1 MIKYIVLIVVFFVS
15 LPLVYAQNLE
25 MSVNQSTYYFKIGED
40 AIVPLQTNNSYGKE
54 IDGMLQYT
62 ITQQINQGNTQFS
75 SSNTQVTALNVR
87 DGNKTNSL
95 NFGTSNSPTTFT
107 VNLSFNYN
115 DGNNMVVNLDPI
127 TIIFVSDESQKNNV
141 QNKIQGS
148 SEKMSP
154 QSQNDPFLQQ
164 QQTLQQRMEQMMQN
178 QLAPQDP
185 QQRLQNNQIP
195 QDSSTLKQQIQKQLE
210 EKNQL
215 QKEFENQLA
224 LNEKFQKMH
233 QGLMQQGYNVTDGNI
248 NPISNSTGDFE
259 VNYKNKEGNWAKIQG
274 TMKNG
279 TVTDIE
285 KHTQKE
291 IDDLI
296 SKLRQDS
303 TFKKYVGEL
312 NQEGFSEKS
321 IEFQQNKNTTNI
333 QLTYQNQKEQ
343 SAYIKAEFENKD
355 IVKIDLEKPNQDYS
369 YLWPIPVIALAILL
383 GFFAY
388 KKIKMKKKS
397 VVISVPKTIHEKPF
411 DYVFASNRLIQKAK
425 EDFKEQRQKE
435 AYGGISQAIRLFL
448 SYRAELKRE
457 ITNEDILLHL
467 TSDKYPIEDIKNCF
481 KLSSLVEFAKYT
493 PNKIDF
499 DEMCLLAE
507 KIINGHYDNNK
518 LS

>member
-1 MIKYIVLIVVFFVS
+1 MIKYILLIAVFFVS
-15 LPLVYAQNLE
+15 LPFVYAQNLE
-25 MSVNQSTYYFKIGED
+25 MSVDQSTYYFKTGED

-54 IDGMLQYT
+54 INGMLQYT
-62 ITQQINQGNTQFS
+62 ITQQINQGNAQFS
-75 SSNTQVTALNVR
+75 SSNTQVTTLTVR

-115 DGNNMVVNLDPI
+115 DGNDMVVNLDPI
-127 TIIFVSDESQKNNV
+127 AIIFVSDESQKNNV

-148 SEKMSP
+148 SEKMPP

-164 QQTLQQRMEQMMQN
+164 QTLQQRMEQLMQN
-178 QLAPQDP
+178 QLATQDP

-195 QDSSTLKQQIQKQLE
+195 QDSSALKQQIQKQIE

-233 QGLMQQGYNVTDGNI
+233 QGLIQQGYNVTDGNI

-259 VNYKNKEGNWAKIQG
+259 INYKNKEDRWAKIQG

-279 TVTDIE
+279 TITEIE

-296 SKLRQDS
+296 SKLRQNS
-303 TFKKYVGEL
+303 TFKKYVEQL
-312 NQEGFSEKS
+312 NQDGFSEKS

-343 SAYIKAEFENKD
+343 SAYIKAEFENQD
-355 IVKIDLEKPNQDYS
+355 IVKIDLEKPNQDYF
-369 YLWPIPVIALAILL
+369 YLWPIPVIVLAGLL

-388 KKIKMKKKS
+388 KKIKIKKKRT
-397 VVISVPKTIHEKPF
+397 VISIPKTRSEKSF

-435 AYGGISQAIRLFL
+435 AYGEISQAIRLFL

-493 PNKIDF
+493 PNQIDF
-499 DEMCLLAE
+499 DKMCLLAE
-507 KIINGHYDNNK
+507 KIINGHYDNNI